1 MKHISILS
9 NAEPGVLSDKNQ
21 YLQQQQKT
29 ITHLVTATATKGVD
43 GAGFQTTAFP
53 VTSASALFQ
62 PYTAHGKLNAEITP
76 TTPEI

>member
-9 NAEPGVLSDKNQ
+9 NAEPGVLSDKTNICN
-21 YLQQQQKT
+21 KT